1 MQAHWQVTRATLR
14 PKLAKELTK
23 PALSTAFKGGLG
35 FPSLKKQNKFVL
47 RIKVSA
53 D

>member
-1 MQAHWQVTRATLR
+1 LSSRTSHSK
-14 PKLAKELTK
+14 PKLAKELTT
-23 PALSTAFKGGLG
+23 PTLITAFKGGLG
-35 FPSLKKQNKFVL
+35 FAPHKKQNKFVL